1 MKQIQSKLTSMDD
14 QQETGRKLR
23 VKERKHYTDDCLQDE
38 DIEGKRL
45 FSVEEKLNSEQFGNY
60 FVKEL
65 KGEEFSLKYFQ
76 EYGFEHPILF
86 KDKSGLGMRMPS
98 NNFTVNDVRQC
109 VGSRRILDVMDVTTQ
124 KDTEMTMKEWCQYF
138 EDPKRDRLLNVISL
152 EFSHT
157 RLEHYVESPTVVRQ
171 VDWVDLVWPRHLK
184 ESQVKGTNDI
194 EDMKYPKVQKY
205 CLMSVKGCY
214 TDFHIDFGGTSV
226 WYHIIRGQKVFW
238 LIPPTEHNIQLYEQW
253 VLSGK
258 QGDVFFGDTVEK
270 CARIHLYDGYT
281 FFIPTG
287 WIHAVFTPE
296 DSLVFGGNFLHS
308 FGIKKQLRI
317 AQVEDI
323 THVPPKFRY
332 PFYTEILWY
341 VLQRYVNCIMGKNH
355 LTCNEDGDPVK
366 LDALQSNGTT
376 AEENKQSNNI
386 ENIRKQNV
394 HLTNLEIEGLHA
406 IMIWL
411 KSLPPNK
418 KSIPELIYNYEA
430 LIADVEF
437 LIREHINDDCRL
449 AITGKPVLFW
459 IESKKPRKQRNS
471 HPYLSKPAKSASNKV
486 GGPRHRRTR
495 CKKCEACRR
504 TDCGD
509 CTFCKDMR
517 KYGGPGR
524 MKQSC
529 ISRQCMAPM
538 LPHPACCIICGQN
551 GYDKNDDSEE
561 QICSLMECSECW
573 EIVHPGCLQEKMPD
587 LPEGIINDDLPNSW
601 ECPKCCGHGKP
612 EDIKP
617 RHIKPL
623 RQKLNICN
631 EIKDTTISGSPSI
644 SKPAAVTSSTP
655 SPLSVP
661 VSLSTLLSSPTQ
673 VYGIAS
679 TETSNIEPAMKKPK
693 LDDSNVQEIR
703 NNILPV
709 ATHDQTVDISEK
721 KRESIEDTL
730 EEKNMKMFNV
740 QMFTSI
746 NETVIP
752 SSNRDINKE
761 KVNMQ
766 TGIGRTPDIV
776 MRQHRSEISYPPR
789 VTTRKHKESTRE
801 RLVRSMKGLRKNSEL
816 HISRTKS
823 LTDKVN
829 KPSVSNTTVLS
840 KCTVKVEK
848 VDVQRLMKKS
858 EQGLPDSSNKD
869 TSKEMTTNIM
879 QQIQIPQSSE
889 KPTFCDDRV
898 NLQPQKFS
906 TMLRDRSNLQRPK
919 CSDCVSC
926 ISTKCETEHLR
937 IEQEN
942 LALEKEVIFPVFRY
956 LSHSDLFICQLVCKS
971 WSRWAI
977 DSRLWTRMNVSRRR
991 VTINGL
997 LGITRR
1003 QPLSLNL
1010 SWTNITFKQLSWLI
1024 ARLPQLK
1031 ELLLSGCS
1039 STVITALCSC
1049 NCPLLRY
1056 LDLRWIDGLTD
1067 SMIRD
1072 LVSPPKDSRPGFVE
1086 TRTRLRHL
1094 AEIRL
1099 SGTDI
1104 SDVSVRL
1111 LAHHLPLLSRL
1122 DLSHCH
1128 QITDMGIAVLG
1139 AAKASRLASLDVSSC
1154 SNITDT
1160 SLEALRRC
1168 TSLTFLDLR
1177 DCGQVT
1183 ELACTK
1189 FVRQN
1194 NFTLT
1199 VRDGKLLQRET

>member
-1 MKQIQSKLTSMDD
+1 MKQLQIKLTSMDD

-76 EYGFEHPILF
+76 EYGFEYPILF

-138 EDPKRDRLLNVISL
+138 EDPKRERLLNVISL

-184 ESQVKGTNDI
+184 ESQIKGTNDI
-194 EDMKYPKVQKY
+194 EDMKYPKVQKTNLGFAP
-205 CLMSVKGCY
+205 CE
-214 TDFHIDFGGTSV
+214 
-226 WYHIIRGQKVFW
+226 RGVKVFW

-341 VLQRYVNCIMGKNH
+341 VLQRYVNCVKGKNH
-355 LTCNEDGDPVK
+355 LTCNEEGDPVK
-366 LDALQSNGTT
+366 LDAVQPNGTIS
-376 AEENKQSNNI
+376 EENKQSNS
-386 ENIRKQNV
+386 ENTRKQSV
-394 HLTNLEIEGLHA
+394 HLTRLEIEGLHA
-406 IMIWL
+406 IKVWL
-411 KSLPPNK
+411 QSLPQNK
-418 KSIPELIYNYEA
+418 KSIPDLIYNYEA
-430 LIADVEF
+430 LIADVES

-471 HPYLSKPAKSASNKV
+471 HPYLSKPTKALSNKA

-504 TDCGD
+504 NDCGE

-538 LPHPACCIICGQN
+538 LPHPACCILCGQN

-561 QICSLMECSECW
+561 QTCNLMECSECW
-573 EIVHPGCLQEKMPD
+573 EIVHPSCLQEKMPD

-617 RHIKPL
+617 RQIKPL
-623 RQKLNICN
+623 RQKLQICN
-631 EIKDTTISGSPSI
+631 EAKDSAISASPPVPKSVAT
-644 SKPAAVTSSTP
+644 STSSP
-655 SPLSVP
+655 ALSPLSVP
-661 VSLSTLLSSPTQ
+661 LSLSSLLSSPNQ
-673 VYGIAS
+673 VYGIAA
-679 TETSNIEPAMKKPK
+679 TEIKSDNEPPTKKPK
-693 LDDSNVQEIR
+693 LDNSNIQEIR
-703 NNILPV
+703 NNVSPV
-709 ATHDQTVDISEK
+709 AIPELTIDNMFSEK
-721 KRESIEDTL
+721 TKESIEDVL
-730 EEKNMKMFNV
+730 EEKTIKTFNTPLFSSV
-740 QMFTSI
+740 M
-746 NETVIP
+746 ETTMP
-752 SSNRDINKE
+752 SPNKDMNKE
-761 KVNMQ
+761 KTNIQ
-766 TGIGRTPDIV
+766 TAIGRTPDIV

-801 RLVRSMKGLRKNSEL
+801 RLVRSMKGLRKSSEL

-823 LTDKVN
+823 SIDRSN

-848 VDVQRLMKKS
+848 VDVQRLMKKT
-858 EQGLPDSSNKD
+858 EQGGLIDTANKEVGKETPIATVSQTPQ
-869 TSKEMTTNIM
+869 TSES
-879 QQIQIPQSSE
+879 PA
-889 KPTFCDDRV
+889 FCDERI
-898 NLQPQKFS
+898 NLQSQKFS
-906 TMLRDRSNLQRPK
+906 TMLRDRSNLQKSK
-919 CSDCVSC
+919 CLDCVSC
-926 ISTKCETEHLR
+926 LSTKCETEHMR
-937 IEQEN
+937 TEQEN

-956 LSHSDLFICQLVCKS
+956 LTHTDLFICQLVCKT

-977 DSRLWTRMNVSRRR
+977 DPKLWTRMNVSRRR

-1139 AAKASRLASLDVSSC
+1139 AAKASRLSSLDVSSC

-1177 DCGQVT
+1177 DCGQVS
-1183 ELACTK
+1183 ELACSK

-1194 NFTLT
+1194 NFMLT
-1199 VRDGKLLQRET
+1199 VRDGKLLQKQT